1 MIEYVVELS
10 DPHRDENGDV
20 ECIYEQ
26 RERVIRC
33 QDCKYFDVVENSP
46 IDFAGF
52 DDNDAGEWCDL
63 TNTRAC
69 DDGFCAWA
77 KPREEEQDAS

>member
-1 MIEYVVELS
+1 MSEYVVELGE
-10 DPHRDENGDV
+10 PHRDENGDV

-33 QDCKYFDVVENSP
+33 RDCNFYDQTIHSCGR
-46 IDFAGF
+46 IDIAAKAFVSYVF
-52 DDNDAGEWCDL
+52 
-63 TNTRAC
+63 

-77 KPREEEQDAS
+77 EPREES

>member
-1 MIEYVVELS
+1 MSEYVVELGE
-10 DPHRDENGDV
+10 PHRDENGDV

-33 QDCKYFDVVENSP
+33 RDRRFYDQTIHSCGRIDVAYKAFVSYV
-46 IDFAGF
+46 F
-52 DDNDAGEWCDL
+52 
-63 TNTRAC
+63 

-77 KPREEEQDAS
+77 DPKEES

>member
-1 MIEYVVELS
+1 MSEYVVELRE
-10 DPHRDENGDV
+10 PHRDENGDI

-33 QDCKYFDVVENSP
+33 RDCRFYDQTIHSCGRIDVAYKAFVSYV
-46 IDFAGF
+46 F
-52 DDNDAGEWCDL
+52 
-63 TNTRAC
+63 

-77 KPREEEQDAS
+77 EQKEES